1 MPLTAAPIAFW
12 RGVRDGAGVV
22 VDLELLDASD
32 AFTAWLDRDPHEAV
46 GRRYSELIPT
56 GLHRRLP
63 VYLRALQDRMPARVA
78 FRRDVP
84 DGVPVDAEVLV
95 IPFGNDE
102 LLSAL
107 WDVSEPRRQFD
118 DLVFSRLEAVA
129 ERDLF
134 VAALDV
140 VPDAVAVCRVR
151 LGDVGEPVTVLVEF
165 VNEMACGTSGRQPE
179 TSVGT
184 DALTWFRQIDQEA
197 IGPQILEAALD
208 HLPRRLRLGTSP
220 TDGGPGES
228 DVVVT
233 PFGNDRLIVTWRPAA
248 GEAGSGGVLPAPAR
262 TDPLTGLLTRSEFR
276 RRLAQWMRAAE
287 PVAAIVLALDLDDF
301 GRLNDIVGPRKAD
314 AALALIGVQ
323 VRQLEPSAVL
333 GARIG
338 ADEVAMLIPG
348 AADDGTLDLVRAQI
362 ARILTTVASRLALP
376 PLSVSGGVRV
386 LDADTTV
393 DEVLRDCDTAVR
405 HAQRSGGGNVTVFS
419 DEVRHSLLLDYLW
432 AEDIRGALDA
442 GDFRLAFQPIVDVA
456 SGVRIGEEALL
467 RWDHPSLGLLAPDRF
482 IPAAEATGTILD
494 LGGWAI
500 DRGVARVGEHA
511 GGGEVGI
518 NVSAVQLLRSD
529 VPAVVARALERH
541 RVDPGRVVIEVTE
554 SAILPE
560 SARIREQLVE
570 LRRMGVLVAVDDF
583 GSGYSSIAYLDWI
596 PADVVKLDRRFLL
609 GDLGERRQAL
619 LTATVGLVHSVGA
632 TCLVEGVET
641 AEQGREMVRAAGAD
655 LAQGYLFGRPDLDE
669 RV

>member
-1 MPLTAAPIAFW
+1 MPSTAAPIAFW
-12 RGVRDGAGVV
+12 RGVRDGAGVL
-22 VDLELLDASD
+22 VDLELLDASE
-32 AFTAWLDRDPHEAV
+32 AFAAWLGRGTDEVV

-56 GLHRRLP
+56 GLRRRLR
-63 VYLRALQDRMPARVA
+63 VYLRALQDRTPARVA
-78 FRRDVP
+78 FRRDMP
-84 DGVPVDAEVLV
+84 GGLPVDAEVLV

-107 WDVSEPRRQFD
+107 WDVSEPRRQVD

-134 VAALDV
+134 VAALDA
-140 VPDAVAVCRVR
+140 VPDAVAVCRIR
-151 LGDVGEPVTVLVEF
+151 IGDVGEPATVLVEF
-165 VNEMACGTSGRQPE
+165 VNEMACGTSGHQPE

-184 DALTWFRQIDQEA
+184 DAPTWFRQIDQEA

-233 PFGNDRLIVTWRPAA
+233 PFGNDRLIVTWRPAD
-248 GEAGSGGVLPAPAR
+248 GETGSAGVLPAHVR
-262 TDPLTGLLTRSEFR
+262 TDSLTGLLTRSEFR
-276 RRLAQWMRAAE
+276 RRLAQWMRAAG
-287 PVAAIVLALDLDDF
+287 PVAGIVLALDLDDF

-314 AALALIGVQ
+314 AALALIGAQ

-348 AADDGTLDLVRAQI
+348 AIDDGTLDLVHAQI

-376 PLSVSGGVRV
+376 PLSVSAGVRM
-386 LDADTTV
+386 LDAETTV
-393 DEVLRDCDTAVR
+393 EEVLRDCDTAVR
-405 HAQRSGGGNVTVFS
+405 HSQRSGGGTVTVFS

-432 AEDIRGALDA
+432 AEDIRTALDA
-442 GDFRLAFQPIVDVA
+442 GQFRLAFQPIVDVA
-456 SGVRIGEEALL
+456 SGARVGEEALL
-467 RWDHPSLGLLAPDRF
+467 RWEHSSLGLLPPDRF
-482 IPAAEATGTILD
+482 IPAAEATGTIVD

-500 DRGVARVGEHA
+500 DRGVARAGGRA

-518 NVSAVQLLRSD
+518 NVSAVQLLRTD
-529 VPAVVARALERH
+529 VPEVVARALERH

-560 SARIREQLVE
+560 SSRIREQLVE

-619 LTATVGLVHSVGA
+619 LAATVGLVHSVGA

-641 AEQGREMVRAAGAD
+641 AEQHEMVRAAGAD